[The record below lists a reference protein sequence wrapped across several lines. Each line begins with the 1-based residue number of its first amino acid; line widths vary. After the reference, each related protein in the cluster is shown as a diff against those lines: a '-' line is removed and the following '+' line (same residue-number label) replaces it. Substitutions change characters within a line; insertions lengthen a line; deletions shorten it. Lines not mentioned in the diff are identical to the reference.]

1 MEENKRGRKCG
12 TQKSGD
18 TPNPRKMPAER
29 DKVEIK
35 VQPMKLRYNLLK
47 DMLKENCNTGGTV
60 ITELEWGFHG
70 LRTGVSSAVGQT
82 ALKGPHSCTSAWWAQ
97 LAMWMGHQVMKL
109 LVN

>member
-1 MEENKRGRKCG
+1 MVFWKKGKV
-12 TQKSGD
+12 
-18 TPNPRKMPAER
+18 KMLIEHTFFHLF
-29 DKVEIK
+29 KFCLSN
-35 VQPMKLRYNLLK
+35 KLRYNLLK

-97 LAMWMGHQVMKL
+97 LAMRMGHQVMKL